1 MVNHATGQLFFPNI
15 KPGRFLPPE
24 AHLPQL
30 QRALLDWFAAHKRP
44 LPWRA
49 SYTPYEV
56 WISEIMLQQTRM
68 GRGVEYFKRWMKRF
82 PDMRSLAS
90 ASEEEVLRL
99 WEGLGYYS
107 RARHILSAAR
117 LVMKEHKGIF
127 PSDPAQMR
135 ALPGIG
141 PYTAGAVAS
150 IAFGEKLP
158 CIDANVERVIS
169 RIFDIDTP
177 VKQEPAA
184 SKIRE
189 LALALVPEGK
199 AREHNQAMMELGALV
214 CGKKPRCERC
224 PAAMFCVSRNM
235 GIAGKRPVP
244 GKKAAITPVVM
255 ATGVLRH
262 NGRIFLQQR
271 LTGGVWGNL
280 WEFPGGRVENNE
292 HPAGAAVREFM
303 EETGFAV
310 TPVRKYG
317 IIRHGYTTY
326 RIAMHCFELR
336 LSELPCPQD
345 SFPRPVRLTSASS
358 WRWADPEAIAA
369 LPMPAPHRR
378 LADTVFRMN
387 RALR

>member
-1 MVNHATGQLFFPNI
+1 MPNMMKRATGQFLF
-15 KPGRFLPPE
+15 PGIRPGNQFLSPE

-30 QRALLDWFAAHKRP
+30 RQALLNWFAAHKRP

-56 WISEIMLQQTRM
+56 WISEIMLQQTQM

-82 PDMRSLAS
+82 PDIQSLAA
-90 ASEEEVLRL
+90 ASEDDVLRL
-99 WEGLGYYS
+99 WEGLGYYA

-117 LVMKEHKGIF
+117 LVMTEHRGIF

-169 RIFDIDTP
+169 RIFNIDTP
-177 VKQEPAA
+177 VKQKPAA

-189 LALALVPEGK
+189 MALALVPEGK

-214 CGKKPRCERC
+214 CSKKPHCERC
-224 PAAMFCVSRNM
+224 PAAVFCFSRKM
-235 GIAGKRPVP
+235 GIADKRPVP

-255 ATGVLRH
+255 ATGILRH
-262 NGRIFLQQR
+262 NGRIFVQKR
-271 LTGGVWGNL
+271 LSGGVWGNL
-280 WEFPGGRVENNE
+280 WEFPGGRVEDDE
-292 HPAGAAVREFM
+292 RPADAAVREFM

-310 TPVRKYG
+310 APVCKYG

-326 RIAMHCFELR
+326 RIAMHCFGLR
-336 LSELPCPQD
+336 LTGPHCPRD
-345 SFPRPVRLTSASS
+345 SFPPPVHLTSASS
-358 WRWADPEAIAA
+358 WRWADPEDIAD
-369 LPMPAPHRR
+369 LPMPMPHRR
-378 LADTVFRMN
+378 LADMVSF
-387 RALR
+387 A